1 MITTPGEHRH
11 IPLHQLQAS
20 PFNRKRFDAAK
31 MAELTQNVGLQ
42 GIIVPIVARPLPA
55 GGGFEIVAGE
65 RRYRAAKA
73 AGLVD
78 IPAIVRELTDAQALE
93 LQVIENGQREDVHP
107 LEEAE
112 GYERLMK
119 CAKTDGTQY
128 TADDIALKVGKSR
141 SYVFNRLKL
150 TAMCPEAR
158 EAFFADKI
166 DASKGLLI
174 ARIGH
179 HDTQRQALKDITGGR
194 YGGDNP
200 MSYREAH
207 QHILQTYM
215 LKLSAAPFDIKDA
228 GLNVKAG
235 ACGPCPKAHRESSR
249 TLQRLA
255 TRQLI
260 IAERG
265 TARASEVLFK

>member
-1 MITTPGEHRH
+1 MITAPGEHRH

-42 GIIVPIVARPLPA
+42 GIIVPIVARPLPS
-55 GGGFEIVAGE
+55 GDGFEIVAGE

-112 GYERLMK
+112 GYERSEVRES
-119 CAKTDGTQY
+119 DGTKY

-150 TAMCPEAR
+150 TRCAR
-158 EAFFADKI
+158 RR
-166 DASKGLLI
+166 
-174 ARIGH
+174 ARRSSRTRSTPRRAPHRANRPSRHAAPGAEGH
-179 HDTQRQALKDITGGR
+179 HRRPLRPDK
-194 YGGDNP
+194 P

-228 GLNVKAG
+228 GLN
-235 ACGPCPKAHRESSR
+235 R
-249 TLQRLA
+249 RLA
-255 TRQLI
+255 P
-260 IAERG
+260 AAH
-265 TARASEVLFK
+265 ARSAPGIRPNSSAT